1 MDYKTT
7 AEAILREVGGASN
20 VAAATHCATRLRLTL
35 KSEEGID
42 DTAVKAIDGVINV
55 AHGGGQYQVIIGTE
69 VPKVFA
75 EVQPLL
81 GAVAAGAGEAPA
93 ERKRGLDAVFDFISG
108 VFTPILPAII
118 GAGLIKSIL
127 AIAQLLGADTAS
139 STYLFVNVIGDAPLY
154 FLPVMLAFT
163 ASKKLGCNQFLAVVI
178 AGALIHPSYTALI
191 TDQFNIHFSSFFGIP
206 VTLATYSSTV
216 IPALLMVG
224 LLYFVE
230 RACDRWIPKLMRF
243 FFKPVVCM
251 LVVGVVTFIVLG
263 PLGFIVGTGI
273 CTALNA
279 LSQYVPWLVPTI
291 LGAVY
296 PLMVT
301 TGMHYGVVPFMMQS
315 LAQQGFEQI
324 CCAGNLP
331 SNIAQGAAALAVG
344 LRTKSTRLK
353 ETAIPAGVTAI
364 LGTTEP
370 ALFGVTLQYKKVL
383 ACVMAGGCVGGFYGG
398 IMGVKCYAFISPGL
412 LSMAA
417 FVGPDGWMNFIH
429 ACVSAVIGFVV
440 TFALVWLWGARD
452 LDAPADEKDVEPA
465 ASAGPAAP
473 SAAPAATAG
482 PTELLA
488 PLAGT
493 VVPISE
499 VSDETFASGALGD
512 GVGIVPVSGE
522 LVAPADATVTMVF
535 ETGHAVGLALDGGCE
550 LLIHIG
556 IDTMKLG
563 GRGFAPHVA
572 AGQRVHAG
580 EPLVSFDVDVVR
592 EAGLDPVT
600 CLILTDGTWKIDEA
614 ELGQLSSGAHLMTV
628 RKDG

>member
-1 MDYKTT
+1 MNYKAT
-7 AEAILREVGGASN
+7 AEAILAEVGGPDN
-20 VAAATHCATRLRLTL
+20 VVAATHCATRLRLTL
-35 KSEEGID
+35 ASEESVD
-42 DTAVKAIDGVINV
+42 DAAVKAVKGVINV

-75 EVQPLL
+75 EIQPLL
-81 GAVAAGAGEAPA
+81 GANGGTAGPGVPA
-93 ERKRGLDAVFDFISG
+93 EKKRGLDLVFDFVSSI
-108 VFTPILPAII
+108 FTPILPAII

-127 AIAQLLGADTAS
+127 SIAQLLGADTTS

-154 FLPVMLAFT
+154 FLPIMLAFT
-163 ASKKLGCNQFLAVVI
+163 ASRKLGCNQFLAVVI
-178 AGALIHPSYTALI
+178 AGALVHPSYTALI
-191 TDQFNIHFSSFFGIP
+191 TDQFNIHFTEFLGIP

-230 RACDRWIPKLMRF
+230 KACDRWIPKLMRF

-251 LVVGVVTFIVLG
+251 LVVGLGTFIALG
-263 PLGFIVGTGI
+263 PLGFIIGTGI
-273 CTALNA
+273 CTALNT
-279 LSQYVPWLVPTI
+279 LSHYVPWLVPTI

-344 LRTKSTRLK
+344 LRTKSARLK
-353 ETAIPAGVTAI
+353 ETAVPAGITAI

-417 FVGPDGWMNFIH
+417 FIGPDGWGNFVN

-440 TFALVWLWGARD
+440 TFVLVWLWGAKD
-452 LDAPADEKDVEPA
+452 LVDAPDGKKGTVP
-465 ASAGPAAP
+465 ASAISAQ
-473 SAAPAATAG
+473 AAPAVTAA
-482 PTELLA
+482 ELLA
-488 PLAGT
+488 PLSGR
-493 VVPISE
+493 VIPIAE
-499 VSDETFASGALGD
+499 VADETFASKMLGD
-512 GVGIVPVSGE
+512 GVGIVPADGE
-522 LVAPADATVTMVF
+522 LVAPADATVSMVF
-535 ETGHAVGLALDGGCE
+535 ETGHAIGLTLGGGCE

-556 IDTMKLG
+556 IDTVKMAGK
-563 GRGFAPHVA
+563 GFSPHVET
-572 AGQRVHAG
+572 GQRVRAG
-580 EPLVSFDVDVVR
+580 EPLVSFDVDAIH
-592 EAGLDPVT
+592 EAGYDPPR
-600 CLILTDGTWKIDEA
+600 A
-614 ELGQLSSGAHLMTV
+614 
-628 RKDG
+628 